1 LARLRGRV
9 LRGSNGNGEAPAPPP
24 PPELPDT
31 LAMTAPAVPPRDG
44 ETGLGA
50 GEGDDR
56 LTVSSAV
63 RNNWVAFLL
72 PIVIL
77 VSAAAVAGI
86 LRSPT
91 YTAETRLA
99 VGGLDASSPA
109 SNSDFAAAAAS
120 LAQTYGRS
128 IQGDTVVNAVARKT
142 QASPEAVR
150 AHISAFTVP
159 STPLF
164 SVTATAGSP
173 GTAIALANLASG
185 ALSDAAQSATRDTAS
200 PLLVQYR
207 QAEIA
212 RQRVERE
219 VRYLEATG
227 QGSDL
232 VAARAKLAIA
242 ETRAA
247 SAREAFV
254 AGEQRQ
260 QTLAVPVEIIERA
273 SSAGSDRYSVL
284 QLWIFIAVVLG
295 LIVGTALA
303 LFRESQFL
311 RYVST

>member
-1 LARLRGRV
+1 M
-9 LRGSNGNGEAPAPPP
+9 SAPAGPPN
-24 PPELPDT
+24 
-31 LAMTAPAVPPRDG
+31 DG
-44 ETGLGA
+44 QVGLGT

-63 RNNWVAFLL
+63 RNNWVVFLL

-77 VSAAAVAGI
+77 VSAAALAGI

-128 IQGDTVVNAVARKT
+128 IQGDTVVNAVAGKT
-142 QASPEAVR
+142 HATPEAVR

-173 GTAIALANLASG
+173 GTAIALANLASR
-185 ALSDAAQSATRDTAS
+185 ALSDAAQGATRDIAS
-200 PLLVQYR
+200 PLLAQYR

-212 RQRVERE
+212 SQRVERE
-219 VRYLEATG
+219 VRYLEAIG

-232 VAARAKLAIA
+232 VATRAKLAIA

-247 SAREAFV
+247 SAREAYV

-303 LFRESQFL
+303 LFRESRFL